1 MYLYYNIFLRKG
13 HFIIHIH
20 LYILFTLF
28 HCYKNVSAL
37 LSELRGEK
45 IRNNHVFRTDAQFRG
60 IQQL

>member
-45 IRNNHVFRTDAQFRG
+45 IRNNHVFRTDAQF
-60 IQQL
+60 